1 MLTSQVSLIYFLI
14 FHLDEE
20 DLIQKENEDMGKKR
34 MPNRYEKQIKM
45 GTYDK
50 YTFPNY
56 FTSQKARAK
65 ITKQEEQDGNKLF
78 LGLQDKKEK
87 LKNGPV

>member
-1 MLTSQVSLIYFLI
+1 MLTSQVSPFYSLI
-14 FHLDEE
+14 FIDEE
-20 DLIQKENEDMGKKR
+20 DLIQKENEDMSKKR
-34 MPNRYEKQIKM
+34 VPNRYEKQIRL

-65 ITKQEEQDGNKLF
+65 ITKQEE
-78 LGLQDKKEK
+78 
-87 LKNGPV
+87 